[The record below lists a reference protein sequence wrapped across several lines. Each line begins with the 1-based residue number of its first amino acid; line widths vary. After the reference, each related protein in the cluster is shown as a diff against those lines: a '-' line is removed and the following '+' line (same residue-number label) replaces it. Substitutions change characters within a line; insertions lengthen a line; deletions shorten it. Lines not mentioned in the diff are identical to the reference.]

1 LDASREVIGGA
12 DEPSAK
18 MASWPANPP
27 SRPAMVCGQ
36 SVPHDEGRSPLAH
49 KGSSYTRG
57 HGTCPVRALS
67 PRPMIGKE
75 HQSVTL
81 TSPTTGILTLKKVT
95 IRHQLVVPLSSRN
108 DDLPLVKHDT
118 WVDLKPIGTSIRYTQ
133 EPSLASHSPC

>member
-1 LDASREVIGGA
+1 
-12 DEPSAK
+12 
-18 MASWPANPP
+18 
-27 SRPAMVCGQ
+27 
-36 SVPHDEGRSPLAH
+36 
-49 KGSSYTRG
+49 
-57 HGTCPVRALS
+57 
-67 PRPMIGKE
+67 MIGKE

-118 WVDLKPIGTSIRYTQ
+118 WVDLNPIGTSIRYTQ